1 MPRHFLALSDLSGPE
16 LGALLDLAA
25 EMKVGRWR
33 QQPLAGRTV
42 ALLFAKSSTRTRVSF
57 EVGIG
62 QLGGHSLFL
71 SPRDVQVGRGETI
84 RDTVRTLSRYLD
96 GLVIR
101 WHDHAGLEEFA
112 RFSSVPVIN
121 GLTDFTHPC
130 QILAD
135 LLTIREEFGAVEGRT
150 VAWIG
155 DGNNMA
161 NAWIEAAGRFDFTL
175 RLACPEGY
183 DPDAGLLK
191 TAGPHVTLTTDP
203 HEAVAGA
210 DVVTTDVWASMGQ
223 EDQAAARAR
232 AFRGYTVDDALM
244 HLAADQAIFLHCL
257 PAHRGEE
264 VAESVLEGPRSRV
277 WDEAEN
283 RLHVQKALLATLM
296 G

>member
-1 MPRHFLALSDLSGPE
+1 MPRHFLTLSDLTAGE
-16 LGALLDLAA
+16 LAALLDLAA
-25 EMKVGRWR
+25 DMKAGRWS

-42 ALLFAKSSTRTRVSF
+42 ALLFSKSSTRTRVSF

-84 RDTVRTLSRYLD
+84 RDTARALSRYLD
-96 GLVIR
+96 ALVIR
-101 WHDHAGLEEFA
+101 WHEHAGLEEFA
-112 RFSSVPVIN
+112 RFATVPVVN
-121 GLTDFTHPC
+121 GLTDYTHPC
-130 QILAD
+130 QVLAD
-135 LLTIREEFGAVEGRT
+135 LLTIQEEFGTVAGRT

-161 NAWIEAAGRFDFTL
+161 NAWIEAASRLDFTL
-175 RLACPEGY
+175 RLACPDGY
-183 DPDAGLLK
+183 RPDAGLLAA
-191 TAGPHVTLTTDP
+191 AGANVTLTANP
-203 HEAVAGA
+203 REAAAGA

-223 EDQAAARAR
+223 EEEAAARAA
-232 AFRGYTVDDALM
+232 AFAGFAVDATLM
-244 HLAADQAIFLHCL
+244 HLAADAAIFLHCL

-264 VAESVLEGPRSRV
+264 VSDDVLEGPRSRV